1 MRNIS
6 LIFSIFIFLL
16 TFNSCAK
23 KETKEEE
30 QTHVVTVKTAKVKF
44 GEIDNKVSFN
54 GKTIYLKKNLVVSP
68 LSGYVQKISVKFGEK
83 VKKGQLLFE
92 IQTKENKALEST
104 DSGNMGIIKVY
115 SPTNGVISTLNITAS
130 GAYAMEGASLCTVAE
145 NNDVMV
151 QLNLPFEFNSL
162 VHTGTTCTLILGE
175 DTKFEGTVS
184 QILPTIDEAN
194 QTQQILIRP
203 HTNKRLPENLNLSVE
218 IIKTRHIK
226 GCLIPRDAIMTNETQ
241 TVFWVM
247 KIVDNK
253 LAIKVP
259 VLKGIENDNE
269 VEVLSS
275 GLTDSDLVITEG
287 AYGLNDST
295 VVKIEK

>member
-6 LIFSIFIFLL
+6 LLL
-16 TFNSCAK
+16 SLCCMALVLNSCAK

-68 LSGYVQKISVKFGEK
+68 LSGYVQKISVKFGET

-218 IIKTRHIK
+218 IIKTRHNRS
-226 GCLIPRDAIMTNETQ
+226 CLIPRDAIMTNETQ

-247 KIVDNK
+247 KIADNK

>member
-218 IIKTRHIK
+218 IIKTRHNRS
-226 GCLIPRDAIMTNETQ
+226 CLIPRDAIMTNETQ

-247 KIVDNK
+247 KIADNK

-275 GLTDSDLVITEG
+275 RLTDSDLVITEG

>member
-6 LIFSIFIFLL
+6 LLL
-16 TFNSCAK
+16 SLCCMALVLNSCAK

-68 LSGYVQKISVKFGEK
+68 LSGYVQKISVKFGET